1 MPTKRVRKPI
11 ILVIEDYPDS
21 REMLQHLLESLGY
34 RVLTAANGDEALALV
49 ASNHMDLI
57 LTDLALPGMDGIAV
71 VRRLR
76 KLNDRLKQIPIIML
90 TAFDGEDYSHAALQA
105 GCTDFLTK
113 PVDVERLHAMI
124 ERLWSDGCH
133 DQEDTKTGF
142 SFANRK
148 KGKGT
153 AQSARLPPTG
163 WSGIIQIADRE

>member
-21 REMLQHLLESLGY
+21 REMLHLLLESLGY
-34 RVLTAANGDEALALV
+34 RVMTAANGDEALALV

-57 LTDLALPGMDGIAV
+57 LTDLGLPGMDGIAV

-76 KLNDRLKQIPIIML
+76 KLNDRLKHIPIIML
-90 TAFDGEDYSHAALQA
+90 TAFDGEDYSHTALQA

-124 ERLWSDGCH
+124 ERLLRDGCH
-133 DQEDTKTGF
+133 DQEDTPNGVQF
-142 SFANRK
+142 
-148 KGKGT
+148 
-153 AQSARLPPTG
+153 
-163 WSGIIQIADRE
+163 RES